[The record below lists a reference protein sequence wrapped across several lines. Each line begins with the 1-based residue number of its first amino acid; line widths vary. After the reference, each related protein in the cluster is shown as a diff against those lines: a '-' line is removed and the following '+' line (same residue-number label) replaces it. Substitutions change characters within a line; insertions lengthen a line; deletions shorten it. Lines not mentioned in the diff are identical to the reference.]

1 MSVASR
7 PSEAAPE
14 ALAERLARAE
24 AEIAGLRRREELLA
38 HGLSHDLRAPLR
50 AIHGYA
56 QAIGSQHGAALDAQ
70 ARDYL
75 GRIRDAAGRM
85 EGLIEKLLQLSHAAR
100 APLRTDV
107 VDFSMLADWTLAE
120 LQDLEPSVAVDVE
133 VQPGLLVQG
142 DERLLKQLLER
153 LIHNAWKFS
162 RQRDRVRIRVQG
174 EPRGDRLLVDVSDAG
189 CGFDPRYAQRLFEP
203 FQRLHGPDQGGGDGL
218 GLAIAALIVERHGGR
233 LWAESEPGRG
243 SVFHLE
249 LPAAQ
254 LDTLPGAANH

>member
-1 MSVASR
+1 MSVVSCH
-7 PSEAAPE
+7 SEATPD

-50 AIHGYA
+50 AINGYA
-56 QAIGSQHGAALDAQ
+56 QAISGQHDAALDAQ

-85 EGLIEKLLQLSHAAR
+85 EGLIEKLLQLSHAGR
-100 APLRTDV
+100 APLRSGA

-162 RQRDRVRIRVQG
+162 RQRNPVCIRVHG
-174 EPRGDRLLVDVSDAG
+174 EQRGDRVLVDVSDSG
-189 CGFDPRYAQRLFEP
+189 CGFDPRYAVRLFEP

-233 LWAESEPGRG
+233 LWAESEPDAG
-243 SVFHLE
+243 SVFHLD

-254 LDTLPGAANH
+254 PEPPPGPEHG